1 MAWRSSGN
9 SNADLIDKMVKNG
22 LINSPKVAEAMRK
35 VDRKNYV
42 PDPEWAYED
51 SPQRIGFGATISAPH
66 MHAHACENLLPFLPS
81 AQPQSSSEGSIRGS
95 ILDVGSGS
103 GYLTAVFHRLA
114 PHATV
119 VGIDHIQGLVDQ
131 SITNLKKDGVT
142 VDAPSHDGAGS
153 QNGHGANGQGGEGR
167 VIMLCGDGRKG
178 APEYAPYSIIHVGA
192 AAPQIPQ
199 LLIEQLAKPGR
210 MFIPVGEG
218 SQDIWQI
225 DKDAQGEVTRKKLFG
240 VMYVPLTDA
249 DKQWRGV

>member
-1 MAWRSSGN
+1 MAWRSSGS
-9 SNADLIDKMVKNG
+9 SNADLIDKMAKNG
-22 LINSPKVAEAMRK
+22 LINSSKVAEAMRK

-42 PDPEWAYED
+42 PDPTWAYED

-81 AQPQSSSEGSIRGS
+81 AERDREGTASRS

-103 GYLTAVFHRLA
+103 GYLCAVFHHLA
-114 PHATV
+114 PHSTV

-131 SITNLKKDGVT
+131 SISNLKADGVS
-142 VDAPSHDGAGS
+142 ARKG
-153 QNGHGANGQGGEGR
+153 GR
-167 VIMLCGDGRKG
+167 VIVLCGDGRKG
-178 APEYAPYSIIHVGA
+178 EPEYAPYSIIHVGA

-199 LLIEQLAKPGR
+199 PLIEQLAKPGR

-225 DKDAQGEVTRKKLFG
+225 DKDAQGAVTKKKLFG